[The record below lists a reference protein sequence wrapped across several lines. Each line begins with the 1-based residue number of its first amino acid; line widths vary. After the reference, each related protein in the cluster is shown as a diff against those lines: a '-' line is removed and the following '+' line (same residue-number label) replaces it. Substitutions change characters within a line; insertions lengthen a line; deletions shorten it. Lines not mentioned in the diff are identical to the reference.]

1 MKKILLLVLFLFTI
15 TLFWP
20 GNVYAKARVITA
32 NDLMGRLVLQND
44 SGNKLWYISPTT
56 KERWYLRNDDDLKL
70 LFETLGV
77 TPTAKEFSQLA
88 TNAKRKTPATL
99 LKKYA
104 GQLII
109 SPESSSTAFFLN
121 KADGIMY
128 GITTFDKLYKAGKII
143 GVSAG
148 GSVLRQLAMNSVQMT
163 YDPAFYGIAYA
174 KYDGLNILSS
184 NTNSETILPLASL
197 TKLMTALVF
206 LSTDPDWD
214 EEVVITKEE
223 IDYPC
228 TLQTC
233 GTTSEIN
240 LKAGDRIKIKDLWVG
255 MLSASSNQS
264 AVILADNSGLTRK
277 EFVEKMNEKAE
288 SLGLAKTKFVEMS
301 GLSADNISTAGEFA
315 KIADSAF
322 ADPRINDAT
331 LGNNY
336 IFYVTQADGAA
347 RKVTVSNRNLS
358 LLAMGPI
365 ASKTGYL
372 VEAQRNAVVK
382 KDGQII
388 IALHCYSLTQR
399 NSVIKNLMGGALAAA
414 N

>member
-56 KERWYLRNDDDLKL
+56 KERWYLRNDDDLNL
-70 LFETLGV
+70 LIETLGV

-88 TNAKRKTPATL
+88 KNSKQKTPAALMT
-99 LKKYA
+99 KYG
-104 GQLII
+104 GQIII

-121 KADGIMY
+121 KADGVMY
-128 GITTFDKLYKAGKII
+128 GITTFDKFYKAGKII

-240 LKAGDRIKIKDLWVG
+240 LKSGDRIKIKDLWVG

-264 AVILADNSGLTRK
+264 AVILADNSGLSRE
-277 EFVEKMNEKAE
+277 EFVTKMNEKAE
-288 SLGLAKTKFVEMS
+288 SLGLEKTKFTEMS
-301 GLSADNISTAGEFA
+301 GLSADNISTAEEFA
-315 KIADSAF
+315 RIADAAF
-322 ADPRINDAT
+322 DDPRINDAT

-336 IFYVTQADGAA
+336 VFYVAQADGTT
-347 RKVTVSNRNLS
+347 RKVTVSNRNTS

-365 ASKTGYL
+365 AAKTGYL
-372 VEAQRNAVVK
+372 VEAQRNAAVK
-382 KDGQII
+382 KNDLII
-388 IALHCYSLTQR
+388 VAMHCYSLAQR
-399 NSVIKNLMGGALAAA
+399 NSVVKNLMGGVLAVA